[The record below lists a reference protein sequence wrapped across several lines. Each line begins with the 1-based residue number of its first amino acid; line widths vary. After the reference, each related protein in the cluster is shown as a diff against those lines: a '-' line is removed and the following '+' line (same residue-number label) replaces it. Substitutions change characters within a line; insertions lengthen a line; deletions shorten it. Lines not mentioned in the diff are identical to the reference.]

1 LRRKF
6 GSNQYTK
13 SKLLYLSSVAKAPA
27 RTPTADTDCTPPD
40 SVDALLES
48 WARTRRDLDFEP
60 VAVITR
66 LARIRRHL
74 DRELEPVFERFG
86 LSPATFEALVTLMRI
101 ADGRGVSQKRLADEI
116 GVTPGTISVR
126 VDHLVAEGLAERRA
140 DPESKR
146 SSLVA
151 LTERGRAVFERVA
164 PAHLANERRLLAS
177 LSDEDR
183 RALVGLLRKLLVEF
197 EGSAPIDEKG
207 RRLGVV
213 LTPAHVTMELRES
226 VGLPEVAGLLVR
238 SVEPG
243 SPAAE
248 AGIEPGDL
256 LIGGNGREL
265 RSSSSLYAAV
275 RESGDGPL
283 KLKLLRGSDDVEVRV
298 QLKATE
304 KDAATSAEQ
313 TGRPGEHCV

>member
-1 LRRKF
+1 M
-6 GSNQYTK
+6 
-13 SKLLYLSSVAKAPA
+13 AKAPA
-27 RTPTADTDCTPPD
+27 STARAPTADTDCTPPD

-48 WARTRRDLDFEP
+48 WARTRPDLDFEP
-60 VAVITR
+60 VAIITR
-66 LARIRRHL
+66 LARIRRHI
-74 DRELEPVFERFG
+74 DRELQPVFERFG
-86 LSPATFEALVTLMRI
+86 LSPSTFEALVTLMRI
-101 ADGRGVSQKRLADEI
+101 AGDTGVSQKRLADEI
-116 GVTPGTISVR
+116 GVTPGTISIR
-126 VDHLVAEGLAERRA
+126 VDRLVDEGLAERRS

-146 SSLVA
+146 NSLVA
-151 LTERGRAVFERVA
+151 LTDQGLELFKRIA

-197 EGSAPIDEKG
+197 EGSAPIDEEG

-256 LIGGNGREL
+256 LIVGNEREL
-265 RSSSSLYAAV
+265 RSSSALYAAV
-275 RESGDGPL
+275 QEAGDDPL
-283 KLKLLRGSDDVEVRV
+283 VLKLLRGSDEVRV
-298 QLKATE
+298 RITLAEHEGRPRQLEETAP
-304 KDAATSAEQ
+304 
-313 TGRPGEHCV
+313 PGEHCV

>member
-1 LRRKF
+1 MTE
-6 GSNQYTK
+6 S
-13 SKLLYLSSVAKAPA
+13 A
-27 RTPTADTDCTPPD
+27 ADTDCTPPD

-48 WARTRRDLDFEP
+48 WARTRPDLDFEP

-74 DRELEPVFERFG
+74 DRELEPVFDRFG
-86 LSPATFEALVTLMRI
+86 LSPSSFEALVTLMRLSDEPRI
-101 ADGRGVSQKRLADEI
+101 SQKRLADEL
-116 GVTPGTISVR
+116 GVTPGTVSVR
-126 VDHLVAEGLAERRA
+126 VDGLVADGLAERRA
-140 DPESKR
+140 DPKSKR
-146 SSLVA
+146 SSLVT
-151 LTERGRAVFERVA
+151 LTDRGRELFERVT

-177 LSDEDR
+177 LSDQDMR
-183 RALVGLLRKLLVEF
+183 VLIGLLRKLLVEF
-197 EGSAPIDEKG
+197 EGSAPIDEDG

-213 LTPAHVTMELRES
+213 LTPAHATIELRES

-248 AGIEPGDL
+248 AGVEPGDL
-256 LIGGNGREL
+256 LIGGDGREL

-275 RESGDGPL
+275 RDSGDGPL
-283 KLKLLRGSDDVEVRV
+283 KLELLRGSDEVEVTVR
-298 QLKATE
+298 LEAAE
-304 KDAATSAEQ
+304 KDEATGTQQ

>member
-1 LRRKF
+1 M
-6 GSNQYTK
+6 YTIK
-13 SKLLYLSSVAKAPA
+13 IPYLPSVAKAKA
-27 RTPTADTDCTPPD
+27 NSAKAPTADTDCTPPD

-48 WARTRRDLDFEP
+48 WAKSRPELSLEP
-60 VAVITR
+60 VAIITR

-86 LSPATFEALVTLMRI
+86 LSPATFEALATLTRI
-101 ADGRGVSQKRLADEI
+101 ASETGVSQKRLADEI
-116 GVTPGTISVR
+116 GVTPGTISIR
-126 VDHLVAEGLAERRA
+126 VDRLVDEGLAVRRS
-140 DPESKR
+140 DPQSKR
-146 SSLVA
+146 NSLVA
-151 LTERGRAVFERVA
+151 LTDKGRELFERVS

-183 RALVGLLRKLLVEF
+183 RVLIGLLRKLLVEF
-197 EGSAPIDEKG
+197 EGSAPIDEDG

-243 SPAAE
+243 SPAAQ

-256 LIGGNGREL
+256 LMAGNEREL
-265 RSSSSLYAAV
+265 RSSSALYAAV
-275 RESGDGPL
+275 QEAGDGPL
-283 KLKLLRGSDDVEVRV
+283 RLKLLRGSDEVRV
-298 QLKATE
+298 PIRL
-304 KDAATSAEQ
+304 AERE
-313 TGRPGEHCV
+313 GRPRQLEEAARGEHCV

>member
-1 LRRKF
+1 M
-6 GSNQYTK
+6 SEN
-13 SKLLYLSSVAKAPA
+13 A
-27 RTPTADTDCTPPD
+27 ADTDCTPPD

-48 WARTRRDLDFEP
+48 WARTRSDLDFEP

-86 LSPATFEALVTLMRI
+86 LSPSSFEALVTLMRL
-101 ADGRGVSQKRLADEI
+101 ADESGISQKRLADEL
-116 GVTPGTISVR
+116 GVTPGTVSVR
-126 VDHLVAEGLAERRA
+126 VDRLVAEGLAERRP

-146 SSLVA
+146 SSLVT
-151 LTERGRAVFERVA
+151 LTEQGRELFERVA

-177 LSDEDR
+177 LSDEDVR
-183 RALVGLLRKLLVEF
+183 VLIGLLRKLLVEF
-197 EGSAPIDEKG
+197 EGSAPIDEHG
-207 RRLGVV
+207 QRLGVM
-213 LTPAHVTMELRES
+213 LTPAHVTIGLRKS

-238 SVEPG
+238 AVEPG

-248 AGIEPGDL
+248 AGVEPGDL
-256 LIGGNGREL
+256 LIGGDGREL

-275 RESGDGPL
+275 RDSGDGPL
-283 KLKLLRGSDDVEVRV
+283 KLELLRGSDEVEVTVR
-298 QLKATE
+298 LKAAE
-304 KDAATSAEQ
+304 KDEATGIQQ

>member
-1 LRRKF
+1 MTEL
-6 GSNQYTK
+6 
-13 SKLLYLSSVAKAPA
+13 
-27 RTPTADTDCTPPD
+27 TPDTDCTPPD

-48 WARTRRDLDFEP
+48 WARTRPDLDFEP

-86 LSPATFEALVTLMRI
+86 LSPSTFEALVTLTRI
-101 ADGRGVSQKRLADEI
+101 AGETGVSQKRLADEI
-116 GVTPGTISVR
+116 GVTPGTISIR
-126 VDHLVAEGLAERRA
+126 VDRLVEEGLAERRP
-140 DPESKR
+140 DPDSKR
-146 SSLVA
+146 NSLVA
-151 LTERGRAVFERVA
+151 LTDKGRELFERVA
-164 PAHLANERRLLAS
+164 PAHLANERRLLAG

-183 RALVGLLRKLLVEF
+183 RLLVGLLRKLLVEF
-197 EGSAPIDEKG
+197 EGSAPIDENG

-213 LTPAHVTMELRES
+213 LTPAHVTIGLRES

-238 SVEPG
+238 AVEPR

-256 LIGGNGREL
+256 LIGGDGREL

-275 RESGDGPL
+275 REAGDRPL
-283 KLKLLRGSDDVEVRV
+283 TLKLLRGNDHVEVRV
-298 QLKATE
+298 KLKMGKDRATAGRE
-304 KDAATSAEQ
+304 
-313 TGRPGEHCV
+313 TGRQGEHCV